1 MRWVSWI
8 VGWVGVAGREF
19 QYIILRFYTIFIL
32 SFGLVGDEQRCAR
45 EGGAW
50 EECERAGVGF
60 VEMGG

>member
-1 MRWVSWI
+1 MW
-8 VGWVGVAGREF
+8 WVGGREF

-45 EGGAW
+45 EGVRGKNVSGPGW
-50 EECERAGVGF
+50 GF